1 MSTGFCLLTDFC
13 HNNKNR
19 FFSINNGNLEN
30 ARLAQICTN
39 TVDNS
44 LHPEER
50 DFTSNR
56 WSSWECNMFWFP
68 WVSLYKHTA
77 RRLSWI
83 KVAYFVR
90 SNHEIYYIYQDEN
103 SWKLTKIQDLKDPV
117 RWLMQEGGTST
128 NPHVDFHQL
137 QTDSKF
143 FTYVTKTRVNLNT
156 YSRKPGNYMAPLFLR
171 LIS

>member
-1 MSTGFCLLTDFC
+1 MGTSKMQDWLKYVPIQSITPYFLKKGILLQTGGPA
-13 HNNKNR
+13 
-19 FFSINNGNLEN
+19 GNV
-30 ARLAQICTN
+30 ICFGF
-39 TVDNS
+39 
-44 LHPEER
+44 LGR
-50 DFTSNR
+50 
-56 WSSWECNMFWFP
+56 
-68 WVSLYKHTA
+68 TA

-156 YSRKPGNYMAPLFLR
+156 YSRKPGN
-171 LIS
+171 